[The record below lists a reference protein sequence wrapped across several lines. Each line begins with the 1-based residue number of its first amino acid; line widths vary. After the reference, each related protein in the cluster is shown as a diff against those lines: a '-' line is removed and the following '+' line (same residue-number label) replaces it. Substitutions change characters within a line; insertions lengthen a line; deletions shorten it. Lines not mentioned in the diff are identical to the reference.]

1 MCGPGRQRRRHSKRL
16 KQMLSVRALRLFLT
30 QLLHLSLAPFN
41 MTFSSSYKYSA
52 LAQNDP
58 EAPEELE
65 MNSLEG
71 YSAVDFGD
79 PSQSVMEYGMPEG
92 SYDSVFTYAPY
103 NDLDK
108 MGYMGPAR

>member
-1 MCGPGRQRRRHSKRL
+1 
-16 KQMLSVRALRLFLT
+16 
-30 QLLHLSLAPFN
+30 

-58 EAPEELE
+58 EAPEDEVIE
-65 MNSLEG
+65 MESLEG
-71 YSAVDFGD
+71 YSGVDFGD

-92 SYDSVFTYAPY
+92 SFDSAFTYAPY

-108 MGYMGPAR
+108 MGYMGPKR